1 MKQLCVT
8 GPLPNSAP
16 KVEAVL
22 AAFKVRLSYTL
33 YNNLRPK
40 MSLAVLFPL
49 QCERDEW
56 KKYIKLS
63 SK

>member
-22 AAFKVRLSYTL
+22 ATFKVRLNCTL
-33 YNNLRPK
+33 YNKLWTK
-40 MSLAVLFPL
+40 MCLSVG
-49 QCERDEW
+49 CERAEW
-56 KKYIKLS
+56 NKYTVLL
-63 SK
+63 